1 MSPTFDAMLRS
12 WPSAPWLA
20 AALFASA
27 VFYFLGW
34 RRLHAR
40 DPQRWHAGRLAAF
53 ACGLASFYL
62 ALASPFEEFASLL
75 LSVHMLQHL
84 LLMMVA
90 PPLVWLGWPMMPM
103 LRGLPAPVRTYWI
116 APIFRS
122 RRVHKVFAALTHPL
136 VAWPIFVAATWG
148 WHLPAGYELGLAS
161 DAWHIVQHLCF
172 TAAALL
178 FWFPVVRPFPSRP
191 GWPKWLLLPYLL
203 LADVQNTLLAA
214 WFTFSSAALYPHYEQ
229 LPRIG
234 GISVFE
240 DQQLAGVLMWVPGS
254 IVFLVPLFWIVVS
267 YFVGGNAKR
276 SRSKPAIRPSITP
289 AFDLLR
295 LPGVGPFLRWRHARL
310 ALQLFFL
317 LLAGLVVLDGFTGPQ
332 VAPMNLAGVLPW
344 IHWRGILILTL
355 LAAGNF
361 FCLACPFTLP
371 RSLAAIGCQTPSPKL
386 WQPMAALWR
395 LCAKIN
401 RPWPKIL
408 RNKWLAVILVALF
421 LWSYEALALW
431 DNPWV
436 TAWLVLGYFV
446 AAFVVDTVFGG
457 GTFCKYVCPIGQFN
471 FVQSLCSPLE
481 VAVRQP
487 AVCTSCT
494 THECI
499 RGSVTAPGCQLQL
512 FQPLK
517 VSNLDCTFC
526 LDCAHACPHQNVG
539 IMARVPASALWND
552 ATWSGV
558 GRISRRPDL
567 AALVM
572 LLVFGAF
579 ANAAGMI
586 EPVVEWQDALRLA
599 LGDPPQLAVITVAYL
614 FALVVLPLMCVGATS
629 FASGR
634 LAGSR
639 DSLSENANRFV
650 FALVPIG
657 FAMWLA
663 HYSFHFFTSWSTV
676 VPVAQRF
683 AADHGWS
690 APGEPIWECACCQN
704 AADWI
709 LYAEILMLDVG
720 WLASLY
726 VAWRIAELSATS
738 VSHSLRVFLP
748 WATLI
753 STLFVLGMW
762 IVFQPMEMR
771 GTLPPLSG

>member
-20 AALFASA
+20 ASLLASA
-27 VFYFLGW
+27 AIYFLGW

-62 ALASPFEEFASLL
+62 ALASPIEEFASLL

-90 PPLVWLGWPMMPM
+90 PPLIWLGWPMMPM

-116 APIFRS
+116 APIVRS
-122 RRVHKVFAALTHPL
+122 RRVRIVFAALTHPL

-148 WHLPAGYELGLAS
+148 WHLPALYELGLAS
-161 DAWHIVQHLCF
+161 DAWHTVQHLCF

-191 GWPKWLLLPYLL
+191 RWPKWLLLPYLL

-214 WFTFSSAALYPHYEQ
+214 WLTFSSAALYPHYEQ
-229 LPRIG
+229 VPRIAG
-234 GISVFE
+234 SSALE
-240 DQQLAGVLMWVPGS
+240 DQRLAGVIMWVPGS
-254 IVFLVPLFWIVVS
+254 VVFLVPLFWIVVS
-267 YFVGGNAKR
+267 YFIGGDAKQ
-276 SRSKPAIRPSITP
+276 KPPKRALRQSTLPG
-289 AFDLLR
+289 FDLMR
-295 LPGVGPFLRWRHARL
+295 LPILGKFVRWRNARIS
-310 ALQLFFL
+310 LQLFFL
-317 LLAGLVVLDGFTGPQ
+317 FLAALVVIDGLYGPQ

-344 IHWRGILILTL
+344 IHWRGLLILTL
-355 LAAGNF
+355 LAAGNL

-371 RSLAAIGCQTPSPKL
+371 RTLAVKGCQMNRDGS
-386 WQPMAALWR
+386 WQPMGTLWR
-395 LCAKIN
+395 LCAKAS
-401 RPWPKIL
+401 RPWPKFL
-408 RNKWLAVILVALF
+408 RNKWLAVTLVALF
-421 LWSYEALALW
+421 LWSYEAFALW

-436 TAWLVLGYFV
+436 TAWIVLGYFF
-446 AAFVVDTVFGG
+446 AAFVVDSLFSG

-499 RGSVTAPGCQLQL
+499 RGSAVAPGCQLQL

-517 VSNLDCTFC
+517 VSNLDCTSC

-539 IMARVPASALWND
+539 ILARVPANSLWSE
-552 ATWSGV
+552 AA
-558 GRISRRPDL
+558 RRRPDL
-567 AALVM
+567 AALVT
-572 LLVFGAF
+572 LLAFGAF

-586 EPVVEWQDALRLA
+586 EPVVEWQDRLRRA
-599 LGDPPQLAVITVAYL
+599 LGDPPQLAITTAFYFV
-614 FALVVLPLMCVGATS
+614 ALVVLPLICVTGV
-629 FASGR
+629 ASI
-634 LAGSR
+634 SR
-639 DSLSENANRFV
+639 RWTVETMSQNANRFV
-650 FALVPIG
+650 YALVPIG

-663 HYSFHFFTSWSTV
+663 HYSFHFFTSWSTI

-683 AADHGWS
+683 AADHGWPS
-690 APGEPIWECACCQN
+690 GGDPIWECACCQDV
-704 AADWI
+704 ASWI
-709 LYAEILMLDVG
+709 LHAEILMLDFG
-720 WLASLY
+720 LLGSLY
-726 VAWRIAELSATS
+726 VAWRIAESNGTGGVQSPRAF
-738 VSHSLRVFLP
+738 VP
-748 WATLI
+748 WAMLI
-753 STLFVLGMW
+753 ALLFVVGVW

-771 GTLPPLSG
+771 GTMPAALG

>member
-20 AALFASA
+20 ASLLAS
-27 VFYFLGW
+27 VTIYFLGW

-40 DPQRWHAGRLAAF
+40 DPERWHAGRLAAF
-53 ACGLASFYL
+53 IGGLGAFYL
-62 ALASPFEEFASLL
+62 ALASPIEEFASLL

-90 PPLVWLGWPMMPM
+90 PPLVWLGWPMLPM
-103 LRGLPAPVRTYWI
+103 LRGLPAPVRTFWI
-116 APIFRS
+116 APIVRT
-122 RRVHKVFAALTHPL
+122 RRVRNMFAALSHPL

-148 WHLPAGYELGLAS
+148 WHLPAFYELGLAS
-161 DAWHIVQHLCF
+161 DAWHIVQHICF

-203 LADVQNTLLAA
+203 LGDIQNTLLAA
-214 WFTFSSAALYPHYEQ
+214 WLTFSSAALYPHYEQ
-229 LPRIG
+229 VPRIG
-234 GISVFE
+234 GFSALD
-240 DQQLAGVLMWVPGS
+240 DQRLAGVLMWVPGS

-267 YFVGGNAKR
+267 YFVSGEVKQKIPKR
-276 SRSKPAIRPSITP
+276 VLRQSTLP
-289 AFDLLR
+289 AFDLMR
-295 LPGVGPFLRWRHARL
+295 LPIVGRFVRWRHARISV
-310 ALQLFFL
+310 QLIFL
-317 LLAGLVVLDGFTGPQ
+317 LLAALVVADGLRGPQ

-344 IHWRGILILTL
+344 IHWRGLLILTL

-361 FCLACPFTLP
+361 FCLACPFTLS
-371 RSLAAIGCQTPSPKL
+371 RTLAAIGCQANGVRR
-386 WQPMAALWR
+386 WQFMDGLWR
-395 LCAKIN
+395 FCAKVS
-401 RPWPKIL
+401 RPWPRLL
-408 RNKWLAVILVALF
+408 RNKWLAVALVALF
-421 LWSYEALALW
+421 LWSYEAFALW

-436 TAWLVLGYFV
+436 TAWLVVGYFV
-446 AAFVVDTVFGG
+446 SAFVVDSLFSG

-487 AVCTSCT
+487 TVCNSCT

-499 RGSVTAPGCQLQL
+499 RGSAGIPGCQLQL

-539 IMARVPASALWND
+539 IVARVPASALWSD
-552 ATWSGV
+552 TT
-558 GRISRRPDL
+558 RRRPDL
-567 AALVM
+567 AALVT
-572 LLVFGAF
+572 LLAFGAF

-586 EPVVEWQDALRLA
+586 EPVIGWQDWLRRV
-599 LGDPPQLAVITVAYL
+599 LGDPPQLAITSASYFL
-614 FALVVLPLMCVGATS
+614 ALVVLPIACVAAAAS
-629 FASGR
+629 F
-634 LAGSR
+634 SR
-639 DSLSENANRFV
+639 RWTGEAVSQNANRFAH
-650 FALVPIG
+650 ALVPIG

-683 AADHGWS
+683 ASDHVGMVF
-690 APGEPIWECACCQN
+690 GDPIWECACCQN
-704 AADWI
+704 VAEWI
-709 LYAEILMLDVG
+709 LYAEILMLDFG
-720 WLASLY
+720 LLASLY
-726 VAWRIAELSATS
+726 VAWRIAES
-738 VSHSLRVFLP
+738 VSSSGSQSLRIFIP

-753 STLFVLGMW
+753 ALLFALGVW

-771 GTLPPLSG
+771 GTMPVVAGQ